1 LKYYQLLD
9 FTENASDS
17 VKGWIRL
24 VEDSDPEDEQ
34 QEPNPLPVKRIRS
47 GVRRRILERIS
58 EGRATVTQIAT
69 STNLRLPHASA
80 ELKRL
85 RKEELVYSDDETGS
99 RGACLAL
106 SARGWETLRS
116 DEIARVKGL
125 SSEQPPAGALGR
137 LVSVSENNLLIA
149 FVGRP
154 KDGPIAIPNRPLDRT
169 RELSEG
175 DIWTWI
181 EPRERKPRWMNSETY
196 LPTTP
201 PPREISPSNIAAWGA
216 ESQAIGLQRFRLID
230 ESQSLQL
237 ASGSWF
243 GQLDDLQQATLPNR
257 IPEGDM
263 WRLGS
268 LALEGPIIR
277 MDSPLLAL
285 GLDRMSR
292 EALFRA
298 ASPGSITLAPVGKFG
313 VRTRSIPLD
322 VLDDWMEIAHPRLQS
337 SERVER
343 LRILREVLS
352 TPGESRQRRKVD
364 DATWRRF
371 QKHWGDSKWSTT
383 PLSNGDWIDTSD
395 LSNHAEK
402 SLIEWALSQ
411 PNFDF
416 VIEVHPTN
424 QSIFRTS
431 RLPDNVRLLLCTQW
445 SNPPITNCIGPH
457 PVLPSM
463 WSSLSLLD
471 GPTIPVNLLPATS
484 TETLS
489 DEIIWNVPTCA
500 AEVEFAK
507 QTLGGVPEG
516 SPIPNLQSDES
527 EDRLL
532 RAAVLSYPLGDS
544 EWANS
549 MEPDSPLVAW
559 IASTPED
566 RWPRWE
572 RIGSTLGDDWL
583 GLMKSSDI
591 PDEAL
596 GKAATDAPMEWYLQL
611 VEDVRSRIRLNPEL
625 AHGLRH
631 SSELSLPA
639 EASWVANILL
649 SEVAWLSP
657 ELQSDLSSWGLDRF
671 LEDPPARCSAAI
683 SGLDWLSNQYPEQ
696 MLSES
701 EDWRLLARAVGF
713 SKPQDHDLHLWA
725 LLNDWYV
732 TDNRPH
738 SSVMALMV
746 ERLPEEWWAPVS
758 ETILTVLSDD
768 PDGISLIAEMDIAWP
783 SLILRP
789 EGEIHRIPGDSSV
802 QHGGVRR
809 TLLARLE
816 RISEYAD
823 WSEESPGALMIQD
836 LSEALRG
843 ARNLTPP
850 NFGISHPMVRWL
862 ALPVHR
868 WPPKE
873 VMQMSEGD
881 ARIAARLAKM
891 SSGWHAGLSR
901 NPMDF

>member
-1 LKYYQLLD
+1 MKYNQLLD
-9 FTENASDS
+9 STGNASDS
-17 VKGWIRL
+17 VKGWVRL
-24 VEDSDPEDEQ
+24 VEDSNPEEEQ
-34 QEPNPLPVKRIRS
+34 QEPLPLPVRRIRG
-47 GVRRRILERIS
+47 GVRRRILERLS

-69 STNLRLPHASA
+69 STNLRIPHASA

-125 SSEQPPAGALGR
+125 SSEQPPTGALGR
-137 LVSVSENNLLIA
+137 LISVSENNLLIA
-149 FVGRP
+149 FVRRP
-154 KDGPIAIPNRPLDRT
+154 KDGPIAIPNRPLDQSRERT
-169 RELSEG
+169 EDDR
-175 DIWTWI
+175 WTWI
-181 EPRERKPRWMNSETY
+181 EPRERKPRWVNSETY
-196 LPTTP
+196 RPTTA
-201 PPREISPSNIAAWGA
+201 PPRDISTSNIAAWGA
-216 ESQAIGLQRFRLID
+216 ESQVIGLQRFRLID

-243 GQLDDLQQATLPNR
+243 GHLEDPIQAKLPNR
-257 IPEGDM
+257 VPEGSL

-268 LALEGPIIR
+268 LALEGPVIR

-298 ASPGSITLAPVGKFG
+298 ASPGSITLAPIGKFG
-313 VRTRSIPLD
+313 VHTRSIPFD
-322 VLDDWMEIAHPRLQS
+322 VLDKWMEIAHPRLRT
-337 SERVER
+337 SERIER
-343 LRILREVLS
+343 LRILREALL
-352 TPGESRQRRKVD
+352 TPDESRQRRKVD

-371 QKHWGDSKWSTT
+371 QKHWGSSKWSAT
-383 PLSNGDWIDTSD
+383 PLDRGDWIDTRN
-395 LSNHAEK
+395 LSNQAEK
-402 SLIEWALSQ
+402 SLIEWAISQ

-416 VIEVHPTN
+416 VIEIHPSN
-424 QSIFRTS
+424 QSIFRSS
-431 RLPDNVRLLLCTQW
+431 RLPENVRLILTPKW
-445 SNPPITNCIGPH
+445 SDPPSANCIEPH
-457 PVLPSM
+457 SVLPSM
-463 WSSLSLLD
+463 WSSLTLLG

-489 DEIIWNVPTCA
+489 DEIIWDVPTNA
-500 AEVEFAK
+500 SEVESAK
-507 QTLGGVPEG
+507 QTLGGISGG
-516 SPIPNLQSDES
+516 SPIPNLQPNES

-549 MEPDSPLVAW
+549 MEPDFPLVSW
-559 IASTPED
+559 IASTPAD

-572 RIGSTLGDDWL
+572 RIGSILGDDWI
-583 GLMKSSDI
+583 GLMNSEDI

-596 GKAATDAPMEWYLQL
+596 SKAATDAPTEWYHQL
-611 VEDVRSRIRLNPEL
+611 VEDVRGRIRLNPEL
-625 AHGLRH
+625 AHSLRH
-631 SSELSLPA
+631 SSELIPAA
-639 EASWVANILL
+639 EAAWVAHILL

-671 LEDPPARCSAAI
+671 LEDPPTRCSAAI
-683 SGLDWLSNQYPEQ
+683 SGLDWLANQYPER
-696 MLSES
+696 MLSDS
-701 EDWRLLARAVGF
+701 EDWRPHARSVGF

-738 SSVMALMV
+738 STVMALIV

-768 PDGISLIAEMDIAWP
+768 TDGISLIARMDIAWP

-789 EGEIHRIPGDSSV
+789 EGEIHRIPGDSLV

-816 RISEYAD
+816 RISENVD

-836 LSEALRG
+836 LSEALRA
-843 ARNLTPP
+843 ARDLTPP

-873 VMQMSEGD
+873 VIQMSEGD
-881 ARIAARLAKM
+881 ARITARLAKM
-891 SSGWHAGLSR
+891 SSGWHSGLSR
-901 NPMDF
+901 SSMDY